1 MQNYISDLNVIVSS
15 RKLNKIIQVSCCMQ
29 RKLLPLGVIF
39 GIILI
44 MPFASGQMFEKTTFQ
59 ESALV
64 IYDQQ
69 YSNSVV
75 MSIGLETTDNQEI
88 NFTDELIQKIN
99 DNEKIRAVVFTNAG
113 ECVIGV
119 TSEEQCI
126 MINFDYQQLKGD
138 GGIRMV
144 QDSAREMGNEII
156 NDLNETL
163 GVESEFHST
172 FIHTVD
178 DANLLLETSGVISGR
193 GAVSATYTMPK
204 QSTDFLFT
212 GLSGTI
218 LSKEIRDGQGFYD
231 ISNKLAQNEESIISI
246 SIIKTGDSNLFI
258 FKVTKEIK
266 DIAADISRINI
277 LENFGVDEISR
288 SNVFDEKNAPLNS
301 VIHLVVIPNESSK
314 IDTIST
320 HAITDLTTL
329 ENISKKGWFF
339 SAPAGKAIDAK
350 FLFGQDKVIQKDEL
364 RVEIGPWDG
373 ESELSFYSVE
383 DITQEETK
391 EYGSIEDFGKKDST
405 EDESQYVVLVII
417 IAIGIGA
424 AIFYLKG
431 YKPKH

>member
-1 MQNYISDLNVIVSS
+1 
-15 RKLNKIIQVSCCMQ
+15 MQ

-39 GIILI
+39 GIMLM
-44 MPFASGQMFEKTTFQ
+44 MPFASGQLFEKATFQ

-69 YSNSVV
+69 YSNSIIT
-75 MSIGLETTDNQEI
+75 SIGLETTDNQEI
-88 NFTDELIQKIN
+88 KFTDELIQKIN

-156 NDLNETL
+156 NDLNQIL

-193 GAVSATYTMPK
+193 GAVSATFIMPK

-212 GLSGTI
+212 DLAGKLI
-218 LSKEIRDGQGFYD
+218 SKEIRDGQGFYD
-231 ISNKLAQNEESIISI
+231 ISKKLSKNDESIISI
-246 SIIKTGDSNLFI
+246 SIIKTGDENLFI
-258 FKVTKEIK
+258 FKVTNEMKEV
-266 DIAADISRINI
+266 ADEISRINV
-277 LENFGVDEISR
+277 LENFGVNEISR
-288 SNVFDEKNAPLNS
+288 SDVFDGKNVPLNS
-301 VIHLVVIPNESSK
+301 VIHLVVIPSEPAK
-314 IDTIST
+314 IDTIAT

-329 ENISKKGWFF
+329 ENISKRGWFF
-339 SAPAGKAIDAK
+339 SSPAGNSIDAK
-350 FLFGQDKVIQKDEL
+350 FLFGQSKVIPQDEL
-364 RVEIGPWDG
+364 RVEIGSWDG
-373 ESELSFYSVE
+373 NSELSFYSVE
-383 DITQEETK
+383 DIPQNDD
-391 EYGSIEDFGKKDST
+391 EYQSIEDFGKKESGD
-405 EDESQYVVLVII
+405 DQSQYVVLAII
-417 IAIGIGA
+417 IVIGIGA

-431 YKPKH
+431 YKPKR

>member
-1 MQNYISDLNVIVSS
+1 
-15 RKLNKIIQVSCCMQ
+15 MQ
-29 RKLLPLGVIF
+29 RKLLSLGAIL
-39 GIILI
+39 GIILM
-44 MPFASGQMFEKTTFQ
+44 MPFASGQMFEKATFQ
-59 ESALV
+59 ESALI

-75 MSIGLETTDNQEI
+75 ISVGLETTDNQEI
-88 NFTDELIQKIN
+88 RFTDELIQKIN
-99 DNEKIRAVVFTNAG
+99 NNDKIRAIVFTNAG

-119 TSEEQCI
+119 TSNEQCI

-156 NDLNETL
+156 DELNETF
-163 GVESEFHST
+163 GVNGEFHST

-193 GAVSATYTMPK
+193 GAVSATFTMPK

-212 GLSGTI
+212 GFSGTM
-218 LSKEIRDGQGFYD
+218 LSKEIREGEGFYNL
-231 ISNKLAQNEESIISI
+231 SKKLAEDEESIISI

-266 DIAADISRINI
+266 DIADDISRINI
-277 LENFGVDEISR
+277 LENFEISKISR
-288 SNVFDEKNAPLNS
+288 SNVFDERNVPLNS
-301 VIHLVVIPNESSK
+301 VIQLVVIPNEKSK

-339 SAPAGKAIDAK
+339 SSPAGDTIDAK
-350 FLFGQDKVIQKDEL
+350 FLFGKDKVIQKDEL
-364 RVEIGPWDG
+364 RIEIGSWDG

-383 DITQEETK
+383 NIPQQEK
-391 EYGSIEDFGKKDST
+391 EEYQSIEDFGKKKST
-405 EDESQYVVLVII
+405 EDESQYVVLGII

-431 YKPKH
+431 YKPKR

>member
-1 MQNYISDLNVIVSS
+1 
-15 RKLNKIIQVSCCMQ
+15 MQ

-39 GIILI
+39 GIMLM
-44 MPFASGQMFEKTTFQ
+44 MPFASGQLFEKATFQ

-69 YSNSVV
+69 YSNSVIT
-75 MSIGLETTDNQEI
+75 SIGLETTDNQEI
-88 NFTDELIQKIN
+88 KFTDELIQKIN

-156 NDLNETL
+156 NDLNQIL

-193 GAVSATYTMPK
+193 GAVSATFIMPK

-212 GLSGTI
+212 DLAGKLI
-218 LSKEIRDGQGFYD
+218 SKEIRDGQGFYD
-231 ISNKLAQNEESIISI
+231 ISKKLSKNDESIISI
-246 SIIKTGDSNLFI
+246 SIIKTGDENLFI
-258 FKVTKEIK
+258 FKVTNEMKEV
-266 DIAADISRINI
+266 ADEISRINV
-277 LENFGVDEISR
+277 LENFGVNEISR
-288 SNVFDEKNAPLNS
+288 SDVFDGKNVPLNS
-301 VIHLVVIPNESSK
+301 VIHLVVIPSEPAK
-314 IDTIST
+314 IDTIAT

-329 ENISKKGWFF
+329 ENISKRGWFF
-339 SAPAGKAIDAK
+339 SSPAGNSIDAK
-350 FLFGQDKVIQKDEL
+350 FLFGQSKVIPQDEL
-364 RVEIGPWDG
+364 RVEIGSWDG
-373 ESELSFYSVE
+373 NSELSFYSVE
-383 DITQEETK
+383 DIPQNDD
-391 EYGSIEDFGKKDST
+391 EYQSIEDFGKKESGD
-405 EDESQYVVLVII
+405 DQSQYAVLAII
-417 IAIGIGA
+417 IVIGIGA

-431 YKPKH
+431 YKPKR

>member
-1 MQNYISDLNVIVSS
+1 
-15 RKLNKIIQVSCCMQ
+15 MQ
-29 RKLLPLGVIF
+29 RKLLSLGAIF
-39 GIILI
+39 GIILM
-44 MPFASGQMFEKTTFQ
+44 MPFANGQMFEKATFQ
-59 ESALV
+59 ESALM

-88 NFTDELIQKIN
+88 KFSDELIQKIN
-99 DNEKIRAVVFTNAG
+99 DNDKIRAIVFTNAG

-144 QDSAREMGNEII
+144 QDSAREMGNQII
-156 NDLNETL
+156 DDLNEAL
-163 GVESEFHST
+163 GVNGKFQST

-212 GLSGTI
+212 GLSGKI
-218 LSKEIRDGQGFYD
+218 LSKEIREGEGFYD
-231 ISNKLAQNEESIISI
+231 ISKKLIKGDEAIISL

-266 DIAADISRINI
+266 NVADDISRINI

-288 SNVFDEKNAPLNS
+288 SNIFDGRNVPLNS
-301 VIHLVVIPNESSK
+301 VIHLVVIPNEPSK
-314 IDTIST
+314 IDTIAT

-339 SAPAGKAIDAK
+339 SSPAGNSIDAK
-350 FLFGQDKVIQKDEL
+350 FLFGSDKIIQKDEL
-364 RVEIGPWDG
+364 RLEIGPWDG

-383 DITQEETK
+383 DIPQQEK
-391 EYGSIEDFGKKDST
+391 EEYRSIEDFTKNDT
-405 EDESQYVVLVII
+405 AEDESQYAVLGII

-424 AIFYLKG
+424 AVFYLKG
-431 YKPKH
+431 YKPKR

>member
-1 MQNYISDLNVIVSS
+1 
-15 RKLNKIIQVSCCMQ
+15 MQ
-29 RKLLPLGVIF
+29 RKLMPLGIIF

-44 MPFASGQMFEKTTFQ
+44 IPFASGQMFEKATFQ
-59 ESALV
+59 ESALI

-69 YSNSVV
+69 YSKSVV
-75 MSIGLETTDNQEI
+75 MSVGLETTDNQEI
-88 NFTDELIQKIN
+88 RFTDELVQKIN
-99 DNEKIRAVVFTNAG
+99 DNDKIRAVVFTNVG

-156 NDLNETL
+156 DDLYETL
-163 GVESEFHST
+163 GVEGEFHST

-178 DANLLLETSGVISGR
+178 DANMLLETSGVISGR

-212 GLSGTI
+212 GLSGKI
-218 LSKEIRDGQGFYD
+218 LSKDIREGEGFYD
-231 ISNKLAQNEESIISI
+231 ISKKLTKDEDSIISI

-258 FKVTKEIK
+258 FKVTKEVK
-266 DIAADISRINI
+266 NIADDISKINI

-288 SNVFDEKNAPLNS
+288 SNVFDEKNVPLNS
-301 VIHLVVIPNESSK
+301 VIHLVVIPYESSK
-314 IDTIST
+314 IDTIAT

-329 ENISKKGWFF
+329 DNISKKGWFF
-339 SAPAGKAIDAK
+339 SSPAGDSIDAK

-383 DITQEETK
+383 DIPREETK
-391 EYGSIEDFGKKDST
+391 EYESIEDFGKKDST
-405 EDESQYVVLVII
+405 DDGSQYAILVII

-431 YKPKH
+431 YKPKR

>member
-1 MQNYISDLNVIVSS
+1 
-15 RKLNKIIQVSCCMQ
+15 MQ

-39 GIILI
+39 GIMLM
-44 MPFASGQMFEKTTFQ
+44 MPFASGQLFEKATFQ

-69 YSNSVV
+69 YSNSVIT
-75 MSIGLETTDNQEI
+75 SIGLETTDNQEI
-88 NFTDELIQKIN
+88 KFTDELIQKIN

-156 NDLNETL
+156 NDLNQIL

-193 GAVSATYTMPK
+193 GAVSATFIMPK

-212 GLSGTI
+212 DLAGKLI
-218 LSKEIRDGQGFYD
+218 SKEIRDGQGFYD
-231 ISNKLAQNEESIISI
+231 ISKKLSKNDESIISI
-246 SIIKTGDSNLFI
+246 SIIKTGDENLFI
-258 FKVTKEIK
+258 FKVTNEMKEV
-266 DIAADISRINI
+266 ANEISRINV
-277 LENFGVDEISR
+277 LENFGVNEISR
-288 SNVFDEKNAPLNS
+288 SDVFDGKNVPLNS
-301 VIHLVVIPNESSK
+301 VIHLVVIPSEPAK
-314 IDTIST
+314 IDTIAT

-329 ENISKKGWFF
+329 ENISKRGWFF
-339 SAPAGKAIDAK
+339 SSPAGNSIDAK
-350 FLFGQDKVIQKDEL
+350 FLFGQSKVIPQDEL
-364 RVEIGPWDG
+364 RVEIGSWDG
-373 ESELSFYSVE
+373 NSELSFYSVE
-383 DITQEETK
+383 DIPQNDD
-391 EYGSIEDFGKKDST
+391 EYQSIEDFGKKESGD
-405 EDESQYVVLVII
+405 DQSQYAVLAII
-417 IAIGIGA
+417 IVIGIGA

-431 YKPKH
+431 YKPKR

>member
-1 MQNYISDLNVIVSS
+1 
-15 RKLNKIIQVSCCMQ
+15 MQ

-39 GIILI
+39 GIMLM
-44 MPFASGQMFEKTTFQ
+44 MPFASGQLFEKATFQ

-69 YSNSVV
+69 YSNSVIT
-75 MSIGLETTDNQEI
+75 SIGLETTDNQEI
-88 NFTDELIQKIN
+88 KFTDELIQKIN

-156 NDLNETL
+156 NDLNQIL

-193 GAVSATYTMPK
+193 GAVSATFIMPK

-212 GLSGTI
+212 DLAGKLI
-218 LSKEIRDGQGFYD
+218 SKEIRDGQGFYD
-231 ISNKLAQNEESIISI
+231 ISKKLSKNDESIISI
-246 SIIKTGDSNLFI
+246 SIIKTGDENLFI
-258 FKVTKEIK
+258 FKVTNEMKEV
-266 DIAADISRINI
+266 ADEISRINV
-277 LENFGVDEISR
+277 LENFGVNEISR
-288 SNVFDEKNAPLNS
+288 SDVFDGKNVPLNS
-301 VIHLVVIPNESSK
+301 VIHLVVIPSEPAK
-314 IDTIST
+314 IDTIAT

-329 ENISKKGWFF
+329 ENISKRGWFF
-339 SAPAGKAIDAK
+339 SSPAGNSIDAK
-350 FLFGQDKVIQKDEL
+350 FLFGQSKVIPQDEL
-364 RVEIGPWDG
+364 RVEIGSWDG
-373 ESELSFYSVE
+373 NSELSFYSVE
-383 DITQEETK
+383 DIPQNDD
-391 EYGSIEDFGKKDST
+391 EYQSIEDFGKKESGD
-405 EDESQYVVLVII
+405 DQSQYVVLAII
-417 IAIGIGA
+417 IVIGIGA

-431 YKPKH
+431 YKPKR

>member
-1 MQNYISDLNVIVSS
+1 
-15 RKLNKIIQVSCCMQ
+15 MQ
-29 RKLLPLGVIF
+29 RKLLSLGVIF

-44 MPFASGQMFEKTTFQ
+44 IPFASGQMFEKATFQ
-59 ESALV
+59 ENAIL

-69 YSNSVV
+69 YSESIIL
-75 MSIGLETTDNQEI
+75 SIGLETTDNQEI
-88 NFTDELIQKIN
+88 KFTDELMQKIN

-138 GGIRMV
+138 GGIIMV
-144 QDSAREMGNEII
+144 QDSAREMGNKII
-156 NDLNETL
+156 DDLNDAL
-163 GVESEFHST
+163 GVDGKFHSV
-172 FIHTVD
+172 FIHSGD
-178 DANLLLETSGVISGR
+178 DANVLLETSGVVSGR
-193 GAVSATYTMPK
+193 GTVSATFTMPK

-212 GLSGTI
+212 GLAGNM
-218 LSKEIRDGQGFYD
+218 LSKEIKDGEGFYN
-231 ISNKLAQNEESIISI
+231 ISKKLAKDDDSVISI

-266 DIAADISRINI
+266 DIADDVSRINV

-288 SNVFDEKNAPLNS
+288 SNVFDEKNVPLNS
-301 VIHLVVIPNESSK
+301 VINLIVIPKEPSK
-314 IDTIST
+314 VDTIAT

-339 SAPAGKAIDAK
+339 SSPAGNLIDAK

-364 RVEIGPWDG
+364 RVEISPWDG
-373 ESELSFYSVE
+373 ESEISFYSVE
-383 DITQEETK
+383 DIQQEE
-391 EYGSIEDFGKKDST
+391 YQSMEDGL
-405 EDESQYVVLVII
+405 QYVILGII
-417 IAIGIGA
+417 IIIGIGA

-431 YKPKH
+431 YKPKR